1 MTTFSFI
8 LSSARHYGRAHL
20 GLLFGAFLASAIL
33 SGSLLV
39 GDSVKASLRRVA
51 ELRLGNVRAGMIGG
65 DRWVTEKLARE
76 TKSVP
81 AIIASGSV
89 SAASGKAR
97 VNAAQVLGV
106 DEGFWQLGPS
116 GKTFPIKAG
125 EVVINDTMAQR
136 LGLAAGDTVIVRL
149 EKPSAISRDAP
160 MSGSTDQ
167 DVALRRKVASVVSA
181 EDFGSFQLMASAV
194 PQPTAFLALADLQRQ
209 VDMEG
214 KCNALI
220 SSEFSVLGSQ
230 LQQKATM
237 EDFGLKL
244 ERVKSDKSEWQISTG
259 RVFMDD
265 SLATKMLAHF
275 KDSYGVL
282 TYLVNGLSSA
292 NGKTPYSM
300 ITAVTGSRFSVLG
313 SPLPNAE
320 PSVVISSW
328 LAEDQSLKV
337 GDKLDLRYFVMGLG
351 RNLTEKTT
359 SFTVSGILPMTDPR
373 LTKAWTPDFPGVS
386 DVDNC
391 RDWNTGMPMDTKAIR
406 DKDEKYWQDH
416 RSTPKA
422 FMELAK
428 GQELWGNRFG
438 KLTGIR
444 FADSG
449 QDEAQL
455 KQEIAS
461 MLKLSDIGL
470 SVRDFKADADAAAK
484 GSVDFGGL
492 FVGLS
497 LFLIAAALVFAALL
511 FVFMIE
517 RRASQVGL
525 LMAVGWTAKQVRR
538 ALLGEAGVI
547 ALVGSGLGLI
557 GGVFYT
563 KAALAGLNGVW
574 GGATAG
580 LKLIYAAQPVT
591 MVIAG
596 VSSFVVSMLTLWWV
610 TRKLLKTA
618 PRALLAGEGMQSPPE
633 QPVHQSA
640 LKGRDKRA
648 GDREVVSSFQD
659 STDEGTQ
666 PRVSP
671 WAMLSRPFRA
681 LRLAGPNKWQ
691 GWAVL
696 GLVMAIGLGF
706 AGTKAT
712 KAEELGGMFFGAGMM
727 LMVAMLALAS
737 GWMKAMARGQ
747 RVALSLTQIGV
758 RNVVRRPGRSLAVLG
773 MMAGGIFLV
782 AAVNAFRLTAESDSS
797 KRDSGTGGFALIGE
811 SSLPVYEDLN
821 AKAGREAFGLDEE
834 DMDGVA
840 VVPFRVRPG
849 DDASCLN
856 LNKAQNPQ
864 VVGVKSEE
872 LAKRNAFVFSGKGSW
887 DMLTMSGDDAVPAI
901 ADMATAMWGLGKGVG
916 DVLDYDVGGG
926 KTMRVK
932 LVALLAGSVLQGK
945 VITDE
950 KAFIHWMPDTA
961 GYRFFLIDA
970 TAKRER
976 EASETLMK
984 QLEPRGLA
992 LERTVD
998 RLNAFSAVQ
1007 NAYIGIFTVLGGL
1020 GVLLGTA
1027 GIGVLVARH
1036 VLERRGELGLMQ
1048 AMGFL
1053 PSRLRSMIVGE
1064 HGALILGGVVCGVL
1078 SAALA
1083 VWPSLQQS
1091 SQDLPLGFM
1100 LKLVAAIVVFGL
1112 VVCAVAT
1119 ATALRGRLVESIRKE

>member
-1 MTTFSFI
+1 MSTFSFI
-8 LSSARHYGRAHL
+8 LSSARYYGRAHL

-51 ELRLGNVRAGMIGG
+51 ELRLGKAHAGMIGG
-65 DRWVTEKLARE
+65 DRWVTEKLAHE

-81 AIIASGSV
+81 MIIASGSV
-89 SAASGKAR
+89 SVATGKAR

-106 DEGFWQLGPS
+106 NEAFWQLSPS
-116 GKTFPIKAG
+116 GKVFPIAAG
-125 EVVINDTMAQR
+125 DLAINTTMAQR
-136 LGLAAGDTVIVRL
+136 LSVAVGDTVIVRL

-160 MSGSTDQ
+160 MSGATDQ
-167 DVALRRKVASVVSA
+167 DVALRRKVSA
-181 EDFGSFQLMASAV
+181 VISDDDFGAFQLAASAV
-194 PQPTAFLALADLQRQ
+194 PQPTAFLALADLQSQ
-209 VDMEG
+209 VEMDG
-214 KCNALI
+214 RCNALM
-220 SSEFSVLGSQ
+220 SSRFSVLSSA
-230 LQQKATM
+230 LPSKATI

-244 ERVKSDKSEWQISTG
+244 ERVKSDKAEWQIGTD
-259 RVFMDD
+259 RVFLDN
-265 SLATKMLAHF
+265 SLTTKLLAHF

-292 NGKTPYSM
+292 QGKTPYSM
-300 ITAVTGSRFSVLG
+300 VTAAPSARF
-313 SPLPNAE
+313 AE
-320 PSVVISSW
+320 PGSKPSLVITSW
-328 LAEDQSLKV
+328 LAEDQGLKV
-337 GDKLDLRYFVMGLG
+337 GDKVDLRYFVMGLG
-351 RNLTEKTT
+351 RNLTEQTT
-359 SFTVSGILPMTDPR
+359 SFTVSGIVPISDARMTKD
-373 LTKAWTPDFPGVS
+373 WTPHFPGLT
-386 DVDNC
+386 DTDNC
-391 RDWNTGMPMDTKAIR
+391 RDWNTGMPMDLTAMR
-406 DKDEKYWQDH
+406 DKDQEYWTQH
-416 RSTPKA
+416 RGTPKA
-422 FMELAK
+422 FIDLAQ

-449 QDEAQL
+449 QDEATL
-455 KQEIAS
+455 KQEITS
-461 MLKLSDIGL
+461 ILKLSDIGL

-517 RRASQVGL
+517 RRAPQVGL

-618 PRALLAGEGMQSPPE
+618 PRALLAGEGMQTAK
-633 QPVHQSA
+633 SA
-640 LKGRDKRA
+640 KA
-648 GDREVVSSFQD
+648 G
-659 STDEGTQ
+659 
-666 PRVSP
+666 
-671 WAMLSRPFRA
+671 
-681 LRLAGPNKWQ
+681 KWTNWKL
-691 GWAVL
+691 WAVI
-696 GLVMAIGLGF
+696 GFVMAIGLGF

-712 KAEELGGMFFGAGMM
+712 NAEELGGMFFGAGMM

-821 AKAGREAFGLDEE
+821 AKTGREAFGLDFE
-834 DMDGVA
+834 DMEGVA

-872 LAKRNAFVFSGKGSW
+872 LAKRNAFVFSGEGSW
-887 DMLTMSGDDAVPAI
+887 DMLTASGDDTVPAI

-932 LVALLAGSVLQGK
+932 LVALLGGSVLQGK
-945 VITDE
+945 VIIDE

-1112 VVCAVAT
+1112 LVCAVAT
-1119 ATALRGRLVESIRKE
+1119 AMALRGRLVESIRKE

>member
-1 MTTFSFI
+1 
-8 LSSARHYGRAHL
+8 
-20 GLLFGAFLASAIL
+20 
-33 SGSLLV
+33 
-39 GDSVKASLRRVA
+39 
-51 ELRLGNVRAGMIGG
+51 
-65 DRWVTEKLARE
+65 
-76 TKSVP
+76 
-81 AIIASGSV
+81 
-89 SAASGKAR
+89 
-97 VNAAQVLGV
+97 
-106 DEGFWQLGPS
+106 
-116 GKTFPIKAG
+116 
-125 EVVINDTMAQR
+125 
-136 LGLAAGDTVIVRL
+136 
-149 EKPSAISRDAP
+149 
-160 MSGSTDQ
+160 
-167 DVALRRKVASVVSA
+167 
-181 EDFGSFQLMASAV
+181 
-194 PQPTAFLALADLQRQ
+194 
-209 VDMEG
+209 
-214 KCNALI
+214 
-220 SSEFSVLGSQ
+220 
-230 LQQKATM
+230 
-237 EDFGLKL
+237 
-244 ERVKSDKSEWQISTG
+244 
-259 RVFMDD
+259 
-265 SLATKMLAHF
+265 
-275 KDSYGVL
+275 
-282 TYLVNGLSSA
+282 
-292 NGKTPYSM
+292 
-300 ITAVTGSRFSVLG
+300 
-313 SPLPNAE
+313 
-320 PSVVISSW
+320 
-328 LAEDQSLKV
+328 
-337 GDKLDLRYFVMGLG
+337 
-351 RNLTEKTT
+351 
-359 SFTVSGILPMTDPR
+359 
-373 LTKAWTPDFPGVS
+373 
-386 DVDNC
+386 
-391 RDWNTGMPMDTKAIR
+391 
-406 DKDEKYWQDH
+406 
-416 RSTPKA
+416 
-422 FMELAK
+422 
-428 GQELWGNRFG
+428 
-438 KLTGIR
+438 
-444 FADSG
+444 
-449 QDEAQL
+449 
-455 KQEIAS
+455 
-461 MLKLSDIGL
+461 
-470 SVRDFKADADAAAK
+470 
-484 GSVDFGGL
+484 
-492 FVGLS
+492 
-497 LFLIAAALVFAALL
+497 
-511 FVFMIE
+511 MIE

-525 LMAVGWTAKQVRR
+525 LMAVGWTAKQVRMT
-538 ALLGEAGVI
+538 LLGEAGVI
-547 ALVGSGLGLI
+547 ALLGSVLGLF

-618 PRALLAGEGMQSPPE
+618 PRALLAGEGMQTAKTSK
-633 QPVHQSA
+633 A
-640 LKGRDKRA
+640 R
-648 GDREVVSSFQD
+648 
-659 STDEGTQ
+659 
-666 PRVSP
+666 
-671 WAMLSRPFRA
+671 
-681 LRLAGPNKWQ
+681 KWTNWKW
-691 GWAVL
+691 WAVI

-712 KAEELGGMFFGAGMM
+712 NAEELGGMFFGAGMM
-727 LMVAMLALAS
+727 LMVAMLAMAS

-747 RVALSLTQIGV
+747 RVATSLWQIGV

-821 AKAGREAFGLDEE
+821 SKAGREAFGLDEE
-834 DMDGVA
+834 DMQGVA

-864 VVGVKSEE
+864 VVGVKSEQ
-872 LAKRNAFVFSGKGSW
+872 LARREAFIFSGKGSW
-887 DMLTMSGDDAVPAI
+887 KLLSGAADDAVPAI

-945 VITDE
+945 VIIDE

-970 TAKRER
+970 TTKRER
-976 EASETLMK
+976 EASETMMK

-1036 VLERRGELGLMQ
+1036 VMERQGELGLMQ

-1064 HGALILGGVVCGVL
+1064 HGALIIAGVVCGVL

-1100 LKLVAAIVVFGL
+1100 VKLVAAIVVFGL

-1119 ATALRGRLVESIRKE
+1119 AMALRGRLVEAIRKE

>member
-1 MTTFSFI
+1 MTTFAFI

-51 ELRLGNVRAGMIGG
+51 ELRLGKIHAGMIGG
-65 DRWVTEKLARE
+65 DRWVTEKLAHE

-81 AIIASGSV
+81 MIIASGSV
-89 SAASGKAR
+89 SVATRSTRAAAAR
-97 VNAAQVLGV
+97 VNGAQVLGV
-106 DEGFWQLGPS
+106 DDAFWQLSPS
-116 GKTFPIKAG
+116 GKVVSINTG
-125 EVVINDTMAQR
+125 ELAINAPMARR
-136 LGLAAGDTVIVRL
+136 LQVAVGDTVIVRL

-160 MSGSTDQ
+160 MSGATDQ
-167 DVALRRKVASVVSA
+167 DVALRRKVSA
-181 EDFGSFQLMASAV
+181 VIRDDDFGAFQLAASAV
-194 PQPTAFLALADLQRQ
+194 PQPTAFLALADLQIQ
-209 VDMEG
+209 VEMEG
-214 KCNALI
+214 KCNAVM
-220 SSEFSVLGSQ
+220 SSEFSVLGAQ

-244 ERVKSDKSEWQISTG
+244 ERVKSDKAEWQIGTD
-259 RVFMDD
+259 RIFMDEGLT
-265 SLATKMLAHF
+265 SKLLAHF
-275 KDSYGVL
+275 KDSYGLL

-292 NGKTPYSM
+292 SGKTPYSM
-300 ITAVTGSRFSVLG
+300 ITAAPSARFAESGSK
-313 SPLPNAE
+313 
-320 PSVVISSW
+320 PSLVINSW
-328 LAEDQSLKV
+328 LAEDQGLKV
-337 GDKLDLRYFVMGLG
+337 GDKVDLRYFVMGLG
-351 RNLTEKTT
+351 RQLTEQTT
-359 SFTVSGILPMTDPR
+359 SFTVSGILPITDAR
-373 LTKAWTPDFPGVS
+373 LTKDWTPHFPGLT
-386 DVDNC
+386 DTDNC
-391 RDWNTGMPMDTKAIR
+391 RDWNTGMPMDLSAMR
-406 DKDEKYWQDH
+406 DKDQEYWTQH
-416 RSTPKA
+416 RGTPKA
-422 FMELAK
+422 FIDLTK

-461 MLKLSDIGL
+461 ILKLADIGL
-470 SVRDFKADADAAAK
+470 SVRDFKADANAAAK

-497 LFLIAAALVFAALL
+497 MFLIAAALVFAALL

-525 LMAVGWTAKQVRR
+525 LMAIGWTAKQVRG

-574 GGATAG
+574 GSATAG
-580 LKLIYAAQPVT
+580 LQITYAAQPLT
-591 MVIAG
+591 RIIAG

-618 PRALLAGEGMQSPPE
+618 PRALLAGEGMQIT
-633 QPVHQSA
+633 QT
-640 LKGRDKRA
+640 KRERRWTNWKLWSVI
-648 GDREVVSSFQD
+648 GFI
-659 STDEGTQ
+659 
-666 PRVSP
+666 
-671 WAMLSRPFRA
+671 
-681 LRLAGPNKWQ
+681 
-691 GWAVL
+691 
-696 GLVMAIGLGF
+696 MAIGLGF

-712 KAEELGGMFFGAGMM
+712 NAEELGGMFFGAGML

-782 AAVNAFRLTAESDSS
+782 AAVNAFRLSADADAT

-811 SSLPVYEDLN
+811 SSLSVYEDLN
-821 AKAGREAFGLDEE
+821 AKAGREAFGLDAE
-834 DMDGVA
+834 DMEGVA

-864 VVGVKSEE
+864 VVGVKSDE
-872 LAKRNAFVFSGKGSW
+872 LAKRKAFVFSGKGSW
-887 DMLTMSGDDAVPAI
+887 DMLTSSNDDAVPAI

-932 LVALLAGSVLQGK
+932 IAALLAGSVLQGK
-945 VITDE
+945 IIIDE

-976 EASETLMK
+976 EANETLMK

-1053 PSRLRSMIVGE
+1053 PSRLRTMIIGE

-1091 SQDLPLGFM
+1091 SQDLPLSFM

-1112 VVCAVAT
+1112 IVCVIAT
-1119 ATALRGRLVESIRKE
+1119 STALRGRLTESIRKE

>member
-1 MTTFSFI
+1 MSTLSFI

-51 ELRLGNVRAGMIGG
+51 ELRLGQVHAGIIGG

-81 AIIASGSV
+81 MIIASGSV
-89 SAASGKAR
+89 SAATGKAR

-106 DEGFWQLGPS
+106 DDGFWQLGPS

-167 DVALRRKVASVVSA
+167 DVALRRKVASVVGA

-214 KCNALI
+214 KCNAVLAGPPGAHI
-220 SSEFSVLGSQ
+220 KGQESGEWCAQMAVAKGMEFVKAKDHGSGELSAQ
-230 LQQKATM
+230 MQQKATM

-244 ERVKSDKSEWQISTG
+244 ERVKSDKAEWQISTS

-265 SLATKMLAHF
+265 SLAPKLLAHF

-292 NGKTPYSM
+292 TGKTPYSM
-300 ITAVTGSRFSVLG
+300 ITATPSVRF
-313 SPLPNAE
+313 AE
-320 PSVVISSW
+320 PGSKTSLVISSW

-351 RNLTEKTT
+351 RQLTEQTT
-359 SFTVSGILPMTDPR
+359 SFTVSGILPITDPR
-373 LTKAWTPDFPGVS
+373 MTKAWTPDFPGVS

-416 RSTPKA
+416 RGTPKA

-444 FADSG
+444 FDDSG

-461 MLKLSDIGL
+461 ILKLSDIGL
-470 SVRDFKADADAAAK
+470 TVRDFKADADAAAK

-610 TRKLLKTA
+610 TRKLLQTA
-618 PRALLAGEGMQSPPE
+618 PRALLAGEGMK
-633 QPVHQSA
+633 SA
-640 LKGRDKRA
+640 KAAKAGRWTNWK
-648 GDREVVSSFQD
+648 
-659 STDEGTQ
+659 
-666 PRVSP
+666 
-671 WAMLSRPFRA
+671 L
-681 LRLAGPNKWQ
+681 
-691 GWAVL
+691 WAVI
-696 GLVMAIGLGF
+696 GFVMAVGLGF

-712 KAEELGGMFFGAGMM
+712 NAEELGGMFFGAGMM

-834 DMDGVA
+834 DMQGVA

-887 DMLTMSGDDAVPAI
+887 ELLTANGDDAVPAI

-916 DVLDYDVGGG
+916 DVLEYNVGGG

-945 VITDE
+945 VIIDE

-1064 HGALILGGVVCGVL
+1064 HGSLILGGVVCGVL

-1091 SQDLPLGFM
+1091 SQGLPLGFM
-1100 LKLVAAIVVFGL
+1100 VKLVAAIVVFGL
-1112 VVCAVAT
+1112 LVCVIAT
-1119 ATALRGRLVESIRKE
+1119 STALRGRLVESIRKE

>member
-1 MTTFSFI
+1 MSTLSFI

-51 ELRLGNVRAGMIGG
+51 ELRLGQVHAGIIGG

-81 AIIASGSV
+81 MIIASGSV
-89 SAASGKAR
+89 SAATGKAR

-106 DEGFWQLGPS
+106 DDGFWQLGPS

-167 DVALRRKVASVVSA
+167 DVALRRKVASVVGA

-214 KCNALI
+214 KCNAAL
-220 SSEFSVLGSQ
+220 SSEFAVLGSQ

-244 ERVKSDKSEWQISTG
+244 ERVKSDKAEWQISTS

-265 SLATKMLAHF
+265 SLAPKLLAHF

-292 NGKTPYSM
+292 TGKTPYSM
-300 ITAVTGSRFSVLG
+300 ITATPSVRF
-313 SPLPNAE
+313 AE
-320 PSVVISSW
+320 PGSKPSLAISSW

-351 RNLTEKTT
+351 RQLTEQTT
-359 SFTVSGILPMTDPR
+359 SFTVSGILPITDPR
-373 LTKAWTPDFPGVS
+373 MTKAWTPDFPGVS

-416 RSTPKA
+416 RGTPKA

-461 MLKLSDIGL
+461 ILKLSDIGL
-470 SVRDFKADADAAAK
+470 TVRDFKADADAAAK

-610 TRKLLKTA
+610 TRKLLQTA
-618 PRALLAGEGMQSPPE
+618 PRALLAGEGMQS
-633 QPVHQSA
+633 A
-640 LKGRDKRA
+640 KAAKA
-648 GDREVVSSFQD
+648 
-659 STDEGTQ
+659 
-666 PRVSP
+666 
-671 WAMLSRPFRA
+671 SRWTNWK
-681 LRLAGPNKWQ
+681 L
-691 GWAVL
+691 WAVI
-696 GLVMAIGLGF
+696 GFVMAIGLGF

-712 KAEELGGMFFGAGMM
+712 NAEELGGMFFGAGMM

-834 DMDGVA
+834 DMLGVA

-864 VVGVKSEE
+864 VVGVKSEA

-887 DMLTMSGDDAVPAI
+887 DILTASGDDAVPAI

-926 KTMRVK
+926 KKMRVK

-945 VITDE
+945 IIIDE

-1007 NAYIGIFTVLGGL
+1007 NAFIGIFTVLGGL

-1064 HGALILGGVVCGVL
+1064 HGSLILGGVVCGVL

-1091 SQDLPLGFM
+1091 SQGLPLGFM
-1100 LKLVAAIVVFGL
+1100 VKLVAAIVVFGL
-1112 VVCAVAT
+1112 LVCVIAT
-1119 ATALRGRLVESIRKE
+1119 STALRGRLVESIRKE